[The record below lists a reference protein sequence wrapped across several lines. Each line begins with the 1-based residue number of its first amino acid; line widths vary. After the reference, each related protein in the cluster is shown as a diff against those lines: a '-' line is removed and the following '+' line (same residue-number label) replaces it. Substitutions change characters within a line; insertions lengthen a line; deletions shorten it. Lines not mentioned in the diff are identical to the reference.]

1 VSCSDE
7 HCITCG
13 DQGIP
18 MRVASVS
25 DPGEATCLDRDEQEH
40 TVITELVEPVNP
52 GDEVLVH
59 AGVAI
64 GRI

>member
-1 VSCSDE
+1 MSCAEE

-18 MRVASVS
+18 MRVARVS
-25 DPGEATCLDRDEQEH
+25 DPGEATCLDPDEQEH
-40 TVITELVEPVNP
+40 TEATDLVGPVTP
-52 GDEVLVH
+52 GDAVLVH